1 MTTSLKGARI
11 HVNGIVQGVG
21 FRPFIYSL
29 AHRLKLTGWVRNTSA
44 GVEIALDG
52 AADSIQHFLETLES
66 EAPPL
71 AHIDEIVVTDVQ
83 PDGFSGFDILDST
96 SETIRFQPI
105 SPDVSLCDDCLR
117 ELLDPD
123 DRRYRY
129 PFINC
134 TNCGPRFT
142 IIQDVPYDR
151 PKTTMSGFPMCS
163 ACEAEYHDPADRR
176 FHAQPVAC
184 TECGP
189 HVWLDVGGAILSKNE
204 DAISGARKF
213 LREGW
218 VVGVKGLGG
227 FHLACDATNDEAVK
241 LLRKRKLRVDKA
253 FAVMFPDIEAVER
266 YCRLTDYERSL
277 LVSRERPVVI
287 VERKRG
293 SSISDAVAPGQHTI
307 GAMLP
312 YTPLHVLLLEREAG
326 FSDAWVMTSG
336 NISEEP
342 IATGNDEARERLSQL
357 ADAFLMHDR
366 PIQTRCDDSVVRG
379 FQGHVYPLRRSRGY
393 APAPLAFP
401 IEAPP
406 LFAAGGMYKN
416 TFCLTR
422 GSYAFM
428 SHHIGDLENMET
440 LQAYRQGITHYMRLF
455 DIKPELVAY
464 DIHPDY
470 LATQIALTYAA
481 EEGLPA
487 VGVQHHHAH
496 IASLLL
502 ENGLVH
508 GERAIGVAFD
518 GTGYGE
524 DGTIWGGE
532 FLVADLAH
540 YDRAAHLKTMPLPG
554 GDVAVR
560 KPWRIALGL
569 LHEAGKSWD
578 DALAPVKIASDEE
591 RRILRRQLELGINS
605 PRTSSMGRLFDAV
618 SSLLGIRQ
626 LVNYEGQAA
635 IELEAA
641 LDPDESDSYPFAL
654 NDGELDPGPMLDAI
668 LRDLANN
675 ISSGIVAAKFQ
686 NTVAAMVL
694 STCNALREQ
703 YDVARVA
710 LSGGVWQNM
719 HLLSASVDALQTAGF
734 SVYVHRK
741 VPANDGGLSLGQA
754 AVAASRLASGK
765 LD

>member
-1 MTTSLKGARI
+1 MTTSLKGVRI

-29 AHRLKLTGWVRNTSA
+29 AHRLQLTGWVRNTSA
-44 GVEIALDG
+44 GVEIALEG
-52 AADSIQHFLETLES
+52 AADSLPRFLEALES

-71 AHIDEIVVTDVQ
+71 AHIDEIRVTDVQ
-83 PDGFSGFDILDST
+83 PDGFHRFDILDSK
-96 SETIRFQPI
+96 SETVRFQPV
-105 SPDVSLCDDCLR
+105 SPDVSICDDCLR

-123 DRRYRY
+123 DRRFRY

-142 IIQDVPYDR
+142 IIQNVPYDR
-151 PKTTMSGFPMCS
+151 PRTTMSGFPMCS
-163 ACEAEYHDPADRR
+163 ACEAEYQDPADRR

-184 TECGP
+184 RECGP
-189 HVWLDVGGAILSKNE
+189 RVWLDVGGAILSKDD

-266 YCRLTDYERSL
+266 YCRLTEYERFL
-277 LVSRERPVVI
+277 LTSRERPVVI

-293 SSISDAVAPGQHTI
+293 SSISDDVAPGQHTI

-336 NISEEP
+336 NLSEEP
-342 IATGNDEARERLSQL
+342 IATGNEEASERLNQL

-366 PIQTRCDDSVVRG
+366 PIHTRCDDSVVRG
-379 FQGHVYPLRRSRGY
+379 FREHVVLLRRSRGY

-401 IEAPP
+401 VKAPP

-422 GSYAFM
+422 GSYAFL
-428 SHHIGDLENMET
+428 SHHIGDLENVET
-440 LQAYRQGITHYMRLF
+440 LQSYRQGMTHYMRLF

-464 DIHPDY
+464 DLHPDY
-470 LATQIALTYAA
+470 LATQTALTYAA

-487 VGVQHHHAH
+487 IGVQHHHAH

-508 GERAIGVAFD
+508 GERVIGVAFD

-532 FLVADLAH
+532 FLLADLAQ
-540 YDRAAHLKTMPLPG
+540 YDRVAHLKTLPLPG
-554 GDVAVR
+554 GDAAVR
-560 KPWRIALGL
+560 KPWRIALGW

-578 DALAPVKIASDEE
+578 DVLAPVQMASEEE
-591 RRILRRQLELGINS
+591 RRILRRQLELGMNT

-626 LVNYEGQAA
+626 IVNYEGQAA
-635 IELEAA
+635 IELEAV

-654 NDGELDPGPMLDAI
+654 NDGELDPGPMLGAI
-668 LRDLANN
+668 LHDL
-675 ISSGIVAAKFQ
+675 SGGVSTGVIAAKFH

-694 STCNALREQ
+694 STCNALREE
-703 YDVARVA
+703 YDAVQVA

-719 HLLSASVDALQTAGF
+719 HLLSTSVEALQTAGF
-734 SVYVHRK
+734 TVYVHRN
-741 VPANDGGLSLGQA
+741 VPTNDGGLSLGQA
-754 AVAASRLASGK
+754 AVAASRLADGA
-765 LD
+765 D